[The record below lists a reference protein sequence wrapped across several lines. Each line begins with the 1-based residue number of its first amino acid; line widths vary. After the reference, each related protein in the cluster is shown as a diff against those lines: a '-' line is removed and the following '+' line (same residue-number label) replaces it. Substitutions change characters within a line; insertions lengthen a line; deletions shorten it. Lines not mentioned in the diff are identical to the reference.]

1 MKPFP
6 DTPRNPRQVRHFNY
20 VLSATRCIVENAN
33 ARLKNKWRRLK
44 FIRTSSVERARLI
57 IRACIILH
65 NFGIR
70 HDTAIDRAAE
80 ARDLTTLE
88 VGRNEVD
95 KRELISHAIFQ

>member
-1 MKPFP
+1 M
-6 DTPRNPRQVRHFNY
+6 
-20 VLSATRCIVENAN
+20 LSAARCIVENAN
-33 ARLKNKWRRLK
+33 ARLKNKWRQLK
-44 FIRTSSVERARLI
+44 FIRTSSVERARLV